1 VAHIL
6 LIEDEEMLRALY
18 CEVLE
23 IYGHSVTAAA
33 NGEEAIALFNDSIE
47 LVITDMNMPR
57 KSGLQTAAALRRRAP
72 NVPIIAMSGHPGQSE
87 ELTRFATERGANRF
101 LFKPFT
107 PQVLCDAVTDVL
119 AQTSPVT

>member
-1 VAHIL
+1 MANIL
-6 LIEDEEMLRALY
+6 LIEDEEMLRALF

-23 IYGHSVTAAA
+23 IYGHAVTAAA
-33 NGEEAIALFNDSIE
+33 NGEEAIVLFNDSIE

-57 KSGLQTAAALRRRAP
+57 KSGLQTAAALRQRAP

-87 ELTRFATERGANRF
+87 ELSRFATERGANRF

-107 PQVLCDAVTDVL
+107 PQVLCDAVADVL
-119 AQTSPVT
+119 AQASPVA